1 MAPRCC
7 AALKE
12 HGAERFLSAAKIL
25 SVALPMPQG
34 EEVRDQLL
42 LLSLRPIYVF
52 TLMEDVIE
60 EFLEIELPKGVEL
73 P

>member
-1 MAPRCC
+1 
-7 AALKE
+7 
-12 HGAERFLSAAKIL
+12 
-25 SVALPMPQG
+25 MPQG

-42 LLSLRPIYVF
+42 LLSLRPICVF